1 MRLTFP
7 KSQGKQVY
15 YDARKSSWGDIFPHP
30 PRNREVERYRP
41 PIEGSVIKKGNDVG
55 KRGANMDDRKV
66 KHSYEQLEKDIKNR
80 KDEKRERRRRERSRS
95 SDLD

>member
-15 YDARKSSWGDIFPHP
+15 YDARKSAWGDIFPHSS
-30 PRNREVERYRP
+30 RNKEVERYRP
-41 PIEGSVIKKGNDVG
+41 AVEGTTIKTRNDTG
-55 KRGANMDDRKV
+55 KRGANTDGGKA
-66 KHSYEQLEKDIKNR
+66 KYSYEQLEKDIKSR
-80 KDEKRERRRRERSRS
+80 KVEKRQWRRRERIHS

>member
-15 YDARKSSWGDIFPHP
+15 YDARKSAWGDIFPHQP
-30 PRNREVERYRP
+30 KNKEVERYRP
-41 PIEGSVIKKGNDVG
+41 PVEGSVIKNGNDIG
-55 KRGANMDDRKV
+55 KRGANIDYRKV
-66 KHSYEQLEKDIKNR
+66 GHSYEQLEKEIKSR
-80 KDEKRERRRRERSRS
+80 KDEKRQRRRRERGHS